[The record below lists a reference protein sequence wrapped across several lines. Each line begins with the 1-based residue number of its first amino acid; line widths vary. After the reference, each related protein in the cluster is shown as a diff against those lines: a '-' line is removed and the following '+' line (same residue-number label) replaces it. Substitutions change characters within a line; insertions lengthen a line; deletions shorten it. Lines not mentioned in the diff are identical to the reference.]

1 MSLTRTEIMDPD
13 RRPSHFDED
22 AEHRELLGLDE
33 IPHIW
38 LMYAGV
44 LRLRQLW
51 HPGQTLSERAKA
63 FEAFVQ
69 WLRCDL
75 RVNAGLL
82 LQVAFNLWI
91 SNDEAQGQASR
102 LLRFRAGAVS
112 HATLGRLWGTAYD
125 ITLIA
130 CHAAVLQ
137 LPTAFDAVILT
148 FDRGLAEMREFF
160 EHVDTDETPWAS
172 TRGDGMAWNSRA
184 RLEPL
189 HPRLE
194 HMRPRLVGW
203 VEDLHQDAMVRLAQG
218 YLPGLDDLRELVRV
232 EEQQLLAGGKRT

>member
-1 MSLTRTEIMDPD
+1 
-13 RRPSHFDED
+13 
-22 AEHRELLGLDE
+22 
-33 IPHIW
+33 
-38 LMYAGV
+38 
-44 LRLRQLW
+44 
-51 HPGQTLSERAKA
+51 
-63 FEAFVQ
+63 
-69 WLRCDL
+69 
-75 RVNAGLL
+75 
-82 LQVAFNLWI
+82 LWI

-102 LLRFRAGAVS
+102 LLHFRAGVVS
-112 HATLGRLWGTAYD
+112 HSMLGRLWGTAYD

-160 EHVDTDETPWAS
+160 EHVDTDEIPWAS
-172 TRGDGMAWNSRA
+172 SRGDGIAWNSRA

-194 HMRPRLVGW
+194 HMRPRLIGW
-203 VEDLHQDAMVRLAQG
+203 VEDLHQDAVVRLAQG
-218 YLPGLDDLRELVRV
+218 DLPGLDALQKLVGL

>member
-1 MSLTRTEIMDPD
+1 MDPD
-13 RRPSHFDED
+13 RPPSTFDED
-22 AEHRELLGLDE
+22 AQHRELAELGE

-38 LMYAGV
+38 IMYAGV

-51 HPGQTLSERAKA
+51 DPGQTLSERAKA
-63 FEAFVQ
+63 FEAFIQ
-69 WLRCDL
+69 WMRCDL

-82 LQVAFNLWI
+82 FQVAFNLWI

-112 HATLGRLWGTAYD
+112 YATLGRLWGTAYD

-160 EHVDTDETPWAS
+160 EHVDTDEIPWADS
-172 TRGDGMAWNSRA
+172 RGDGTTWNGRA

-194 HMRPRLVGW
+194 HLGPRLAGW
-203 VEDLHQDAMVRLAQG
+203 VEDLHQDAVVRLAQG
-218 YLPGLDDLRELVRV
+218 HLNGLDDLRKLVEA
-232 EEQQLLAGGKRT
+232 EEQQLLAFDERT